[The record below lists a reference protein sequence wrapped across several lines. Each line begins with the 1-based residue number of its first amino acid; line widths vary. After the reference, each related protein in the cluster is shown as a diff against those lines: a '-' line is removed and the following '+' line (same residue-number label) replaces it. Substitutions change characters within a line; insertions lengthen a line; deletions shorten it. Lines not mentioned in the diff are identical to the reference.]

1 MKAILL
7 DMEYN
12 DTSEEFYNLV
22 CCSAIFYP
30 EMRVHN
36 FWLHKS
42 PYEQEKLVKFLVD
55 YSDRVLFCW
64 NGMAE
69 GSAIYS
75 LRLNPTRFK
84 WIDLYTEFRML
95 ANHNHKISCGKH
107 LVDGKEVI
115 IPPPKPK
122 WMREEGEEG
131 SKKLTFSLPQGVY
144 KFLGV
149 KIDSEKKERM
159 RKLIISKPDTF
170 TRTEMAEIMSYCES
184 DTIYLGKMYEAMLE
198 AYKKVIPR
206 EELPSLTQEMLLRG
220 ENMVRAAIME
230 RTGYTIDVDATR
242 NFSSSVPFILS
253 DLQRDINSQFNTL
266 KPFRFNR
273 PKRAYSMHE
282 NAVKEWIVSQDLQ
295 HKWMKTDTKQLSLA
309 LEAFTKYFDFKH
321 DYPRGN
327 YGAQIVRYLKTKQSL
342 NGFMPAKKDKK
353 SFWDYV
359 GRDGVVRPYLNPYG
373 SQSSRYQPSA
383 TSFLF
388 LKSAWMRSLA
398 VPPPGKMYVG
408 IDYKSEEFL
417 IKAITFLDKAM
428 IKAYQTGDP
437 YLAFAKDIK
446 LVPRDA
452 TKKTHPFERN
462 SSKSSILGIS
472 YDMTKIGLA
481 VKLTADTGRVH
492 TEEEAQQWIN
502 DFNTAYIDQH
512 LGSKAYVQDYREAG
526 YAKLL
531 DGWYMFGDNIND
543 RSVGNFPHQGM
554 GAVILRRAIKYCQD
568 EKLDFRIPLHDAGYI
583 TCDIG
588 DWDIV
593 DKFAEIMKQAFK
605 DCFPKE
611 YQKYADV
618 FLDIEAWS
626 PQFLVEDEVLT
637 PKRNKVKVERFHK
650 DERALNEHD
659 QFKKYFESPDLNLL

>member
-1 MKAILL
+1 MKAIQL
-7 DMEYN
+7 DFEYN

-22 CCSAIFYP
+22 CCSAILYP
-30 EMRVHN
+30 ENIAYN
-36 FWLHKS
+36 FWLHKD
-42 PYEQEKLVKFLVD
+42 PYDQEKLVKFLVD
-55 YSDRVLFCW
+55 HSDRVMFCW

-69 GSAIYS
+69 GSAVYS

-95 ANHNHKISCGKH
+95 ANHNNRIACGKH
-107 LVDGKEVI
+107 YIDGKEVI

-131 SKKLTFSLPQGVY
+131 AKKLTFSLPQGVY
-144 KFLGV
+144 KFLGK
-149 KIDSEKKERM
+149 KIDTDRKEKM
-159 RKLIISKPDTF
+159 RQLIISKPNDF
-170 TRTEMAEIMSYCES
+170 SRTERAEIMAYCES
-184 DTIYLGKMYEAMLE
+184 DTIYLGQLYEKMLE
-198 AYKKVIPR
+198 EYKKVIPR

-220 ENMVRAAIME
+220 ENTVRAAIIE
-230 RTGYTIDVDATR
+230 RGGYTIDVEATR
-242 NFSSSVPFILS
+242 NFSDSVPFILS
-253 DLQRDINSQFNTL
+253 DFQRDINSQF
-266 KPFRFNR
+266 KDIRPFNFNR
-273 PKRAYSMHE
+273 PKKAYSM
-282 NAVKEWIVSQDLQ
+282 NQNGLKDWIVSQNLD
-295 HKWMKTDTKQLSLA
+295 HKWMRTATKELSLA
-309 LEAFTKYFDFKH
+309 LEAWTKYFDYKH

-327 YGAQIVRYLKTKQSL
+327 LGAQIVRYLKTKQSL
-342 NGFMPAKKDKK
+342 SGFMPPKKDKK

-373 SQSSRYQPSA
+373 SQSSRFQPSA

-398 VPPPGKMYVG
+398 VPPKGKMYVG

-417 IKAITFLDKAM
+417 IKGITFLDKPM

-446 LVPRDA
+446 LVPKDA
-452 TKKTHPFERN
+452 TKKSHPAERN

-492 TEEEAQQWIN
+492 TEEEAQQWID

-512 LGSKAYVQDYREAG
+512 LGSKAYVQDYRESG

-531 DGWYMFGDNIND
+531 DGWYMFGDNGND

-554 GAVILRRAIKYCQD
+554 GAVILRRVIKYCQ
-568 EKLDFRIPLHDAGYI
+568 EAKINFTIPLHDAGYI
-583 TCDIG
+583 LCDIG
-588 DWDIV
+588 DWSTV

-605 DCFPKE
+605 DSFPKE

-626 PQFLVEDEVLT
+626 PEFLVEDEVLT
-637 PKRNKVKVERFHK
+637 PKRNKVKVERIHK
-650 DERALNEHD
+650 DERDLKNYA
-659 QFKKYFESPDLNLL
+659 QFSRYFGAPDWKEL